1 MQDASI
7 GSTWLKQLL
16 VLMGYGNSEVF
27 SSEVDIHQQDS
38 PTNYWLEI
46 KSDSLNEQQTQRL
59 IGQDGAVL
67 DALQYLASILLNNH
81 TVAPTPQEIHNFY
94 TIELNGYRQK
104 RLADLQRLA
113 DNAVCQVRETK
124 TDFIINHLSSPD
136 RRHIHQLLEEFSDIE
151 TFSQGKEPNR
161 HLVVKLV

>member
-1 MQDASI
+1 MKDASI

-16 VLMGYGNSEVF
+16 VLMGYGNSEVLF
-27 SSEVDIHQQDS
+27 SEVDVKQGT
-38 PTNYWLEI
+38 PTNYCLEI
-46 KSDSLNEQQTQRL
+46 KSDSLNEQQIQRL

-67 DALQYLASILLNNH
+67 DALQYLASVLLNNH
-81 TVAPTPQEIHNFY
+81 TVAPTPEETHNFY
-94 TIELNGYRQK
+94 TFELNGYRQK

-124 TDFIINHLSSPD
+124 TDFMINHLSSSD
-136 RRHIHQLLEEFSDIE
+136 RRHIHQLLEELPDIE

-161 HLVVKLV
+161 YLVVKLV